1 MLSKKISEN
10 EVRMMFAPFGQIE
23 ECTVLRET
31 NGNSKGELQSQQIM
45 SCGAKVADAAG
56 TY

>member
-1 MLSKKISEN
+1 
-10 EVRMMFAPFGQIE
+10 MMFAPFGQIE